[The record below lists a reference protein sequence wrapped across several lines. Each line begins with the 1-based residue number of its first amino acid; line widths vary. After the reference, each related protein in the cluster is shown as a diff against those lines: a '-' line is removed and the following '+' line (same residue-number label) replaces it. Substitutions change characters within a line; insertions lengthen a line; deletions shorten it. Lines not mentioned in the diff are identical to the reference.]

1 MSAGH
6 DMSRERS
13 RTAEDACTD
22 AAALEAARWVVR
34 RREHGPAV
42 DAAHRAWLAEHPDHR
57 AAWRQIE
64 ATHADLLALPDEVVR
79 AFRRPPSAATPAPVR
94 RRLVAYGP
102 LLAGLCAVLILVAG
116 LKLLLPWSAPAVF
129 EQRFATTRGLVT
141 SVALPD
147 GSVLDLDT
155 ATGVQV
161 RFDNAAREVRLDE
174 GQLRLDVQQ
183 DAARPLRVIAG
194 DVQVTVTGTRFSVR
208 HTRTGLD
215 AGATRIM
222 VEHGSVLVERT
233 TMPVTAPL
241 RLAAGDTVLIE
252 QGRWPDAIDRLV
264 SADAAWREGRLNFVA
279 TPITAALAEF
289 ERYGPTGLVV
299 EDADVAALRIDGSFR
314 VQRLADFRR
323 ALVEALPLKVVTR
336 GPTQVLVADGARD
349 R

>member
-1 MSAGH
+1 MSAGQ
-6 DMSRERS
+6 DMSREQPRS
-13 RTAEDACTD
+13 AGDTCTD
-22 AAALEAARWVVR
+22 EAALEAARWVVR

-42 DAAHRAWLAEHPDHR
+42 NAAHRAWLAGHPDHR

-64 ATHADLLALPDEVVR
+64 ATHADLLALPDEAVR
-79 AFRRPPSAATPAPVR
+79 ALRRPPVAATPAPAR
-94 RRLVAYGP
+94 RRFFASGP
-102 LLAGLCAVLILVAG
+102 LLAGLCAVLVLVAG
-116 LKLLLPWSAPAVF
+116 LKLLLPWPATSVF

-161 RFDNAAREVRLDE
+161 RFDDAARQVRLDE
-174 GQLRLDVQQ
+174 GQLRLDVQH

-215 AGATRIM
+215 AGATRVM
-222 VEHGSVLVERT
+222 VEHGSVRVERT
-233 TMPVTAPL
+233 GMPATAPL
-241 RLAAGDTVLIE
+241 LLAGGDTVLIE
-252 QGRWPDAIDRLV
+252 QGRWPDAVDRLA

-279 TPITAALAEF
+279 TPIAAALAEF

-299 EDADVAALRIDGSFR
+299 DDADVAALRIDGSFR

-336 GPTQVLVADGARD
+336 GPTQVLVADGARA